1 MIQILSKY
9 GQMLLFAM
17 GQTLLL
23 ALWGLFFAC
32 ILGMIFGLLSVVRNK
47 VCNVIAS
54 IFVDVI
60 RGVPMIV
67 LAYFIFFGLPYAFK
81 NFLDSKMTLTALQ
94 AWIPLHL
101 RLTAVPT
108 WLRSFVP
115 VSSQSIRDRWRLQEV
130 LDFHTGVPWYA
141 SYFRRQSV
149 P

>member
-67 LAYFIFFGLPYAFK
+67 LAYFIFFGLPYADRK
-81 NFLDSKMTLTALQ
+81 ST
-94 AWIPLHL
+94 
-101 RLTAVPT
+101 RLN
-108 WLRSFVP
+108 
-115 VSSQSIRDRWRLQEV
+115 SSHSL
-130 LDFHTGVPWYA
+130 
-141 SYFRRQSV
+141 
-149 P
+149 

>member
-67 LAYFIFFGLPYAFK
+67 LAYFIFFGLPYAF
-81 NFLDSKMTLTALQ
+81 
-94 AWIPLHL
+94 
-101 RLTAVPT
+101 
-108 WLRSFVP
+108 
-115 VSSQSIRDRWRLQEV
+115 
-130 LDFHTGVPWYA
+130 
-141 SYFRRQSV
+141 
-149 P
+149 